1 MHMCRIAPLLLL
13 AACNRAAP
21 PAGVPA
27 ADSAAPAAAST
38 SPAPVPDSAAPEKIR
53 FNSTVAGFRLDIPQA
68 WGRRYTVSERSDPE
82 EFPKAK
88 HVVEF
93 MYLPDEGGIPPVM
106 LTIADYAAADWAA
119 VKGTTRGEVVAEQR
133 GQVWVAIPATKETP
147 LKKGSEDERRFEA
160 NRVSPAQVKSA
171 FSLKP

>member
-1 MHMCRIAPLLLL
+1 MRARSLAALLLA

-21 PAGVPA
+21 PASAPA
-27 ADSAAPAAAST
+27 ADTVASAAVSAAPE
-38 SPAPVPDSAAPEKIR
+38 PAQDSAAPEKIR
-53 FNSTVAGFRLDIPQA
+53 FNSTVAGFRLDIPPT

-93 MYLPDEGGIPPVM
+93 MYLPDEGGIPPVL

-119 VKGTTRGEVVAEQR
+119 VKGTSHGEVVAER
-133 GQVWVAIPATKETP
+133 GGQVWVAIPPAKQTP
-147 LKKGSEDERRFEA
+147 LRKGSEDERRFEA
-160 NRVSPAQVKSA
+160 ARITTTQVKSG